1 MTTKNQNVPYKIYLT
16 EEETPKYWFDLRPDM
31 INKPAPLLRPDTLK
45 PCQAADLAPVFC
57 DGLIAQ
63 ELNETQ
69 SYIEIPEEIRNFY
82 KMYRPSPV
90 VRAYC
95 LEKALGTPAHI
106 Y

>member
-16 EEETPKYWFDLRPDM
+16 EEEMPKYWFDLRPDM

-69 SYIEIPEEIRNFY
+69 S
-82 KMYRPSPV
+82 
-90 VRAYC
+90 
-95 LEKALGTPAHI
+95 
-106 Y
+106 